1 MKEGITMNDSFIHVL
16 VILLS
21 MLAAIAIIV
30 ILNKTGLL
38 TKLTNGQLFREGQD
52 GHEANSIT
60 Y

>member
-1 MKEGITMNDSFIHVL
+1 MNDSFIHVL

-30 ILNKTGLL
+30 ILNKSGLL